1 MSDTEVIESRMD
13 GDPDGTITV
22 SGGQGPDF
30 DDFESVERS
39 REQYVESREE
49 KVEAAEEKPEVEGKA
64 ETEEREVADKEVEH
78 SVEKDEEK
86 IEIKFL
92 KAKLGENEM
101 ELDPDTEIPVIVN
114 GETEYRK
121 LSDLRNHE
129 AGQVAWDK
137 KFQEL
142 DSEMQEREAELT
154 EKEYELQEH
163 IEQRDRLYN
172 DLGKMHEMIQQGNAY
187 EAIEFLVA
195 QSGGN
200 KYSFKRALME
210 SLTPDFIRM
219 ADMTPEQIQAEQA
232 SEEAQFLRE
241 QMRSMQELQQQEV
254 SQRES
259 QAALE
264 QMMGSRG
271 VSREDFVSSYNEL
284 QELGEEGI
292 TEELVVNHAF
302 MKPLI
307 EKSEH
312 LIGSLDSEAVNND
325 DLVVEMATIFA
336 EDPSISDEEAVEML
350 KDVLGIEQKDREL
363 LEKAQ
368 KTGQVK
374 LAPEN
379 KGNYKYYGS
388 EDPADNDHIESF
400 NDYDDLY

>member
-271 VSREDFVSSYNEL
+271 VSREDFVSSY
-284 QELGEEGI
+284 
-292 TEELVVNHAF
+292 
-302 MKPLI
+302 
-307 EKSEH
+307 S
-312 LIGSLDSEAVNND
+312 
-325 DLVVEMATIFA
+325 
-336 EDPSISDEEAVEML
+336 
-350 KDVLGIEQKDREL
+350 RC
-363 LEKAQ
+363 
-368 KTGQVK
+368 QV
-374 LAPEN
+374 
-379 KGNYKYYGS
+379 
-388 EDPADNDHIESF
+388 
-400 NDYDDLY
+400 